1 MLSVYV
7 KELSREFKPKEPPET
22 NNIGELNIWARKL
35 SFARSD
41 MQNAVQVL
49 GKLRAETGHPLDQSE
64 IDLSETNLQGFA
76 LYSHNLE
83 KTSFLN
89 ARMEGANLSGAK
101 LQEAYLLYAEL
112 QRAHFTRAELQCADL
127 PEAKLLG
134 ANLTGAGFDSRT
146 TLSDADFSNAALSD
160 VDFSETKIAPEQL
173 DSAFGDA
180 SVILPNGKGPN
191 DPEWPA
197 HWSKVKL
204 PWTEFHA

>member
-1 MLSVYV
+1 
-7 KELSREFKPKEPPET
+7 
-22 NNIGELNIWARKL
+22 
-35 SFARSD
+35 

-76 LYSHNLE
+76 LYSLNLE

-89 ARMEGANLSGAK
+89 ARMEGAHLTGAK
-101 LQEAYLLYAEL
+101 LQGAYLA
-112 QRAHFTRAELQCADL
+112 
-127 PEAKLLG
+127 
-134 ANLTGAGFDSRT
+134 GAGFNSRI
-146 TLSDADFSNAALSD
+146 TLSDAHFSYAGLID

-191 DPEWPA
+191 DSEWPA

-204 PWTEFHA
+204 PWTEFHAKWHAVKTKNGFPDLRLKTPSSPPPHIQA